1 MYTIQSC
8 NSKEQDI
15 IIDGLVEYNLSQVPA
30 TQDELFVDLSKKVV
44 DQQGNIIAGIV
55 ARMYCWK
62 CVYVD
67 TLWVSEVYRKKG
79 LGTKLLEQVEQEAID
94 RGATLIHLDTFDFQA
109 KEFYLRYGY
118 EVFGELKDCPKGH
131 SRFYLKKDLV

>member
-8 NSKEQDI
+8 DSKEQDI
-15 IIDGLVEYNLSQVPA
+15 IIDGLVKYNLSKVPA
-30 TQDELFVDLSKKVV
+30 TQEELFVDLSKKVV

-94 RGATLIHLDTFDFQA
+94 KGATLIHLDTFDFQA
-109 KEFYLRYGY
+109 KEFYLRHGY
-118 EVFGELKDCPKGH
+118 EVFGELKNCPEGH
-131 SRFYLKKDLV
+131 SRYYLKKDLV